1 MMIPRRMGGGDEAYD
16 IRAFLK
22 MSFLRKQESRTYRNC
37 WTPAFAGVTDWQ
49 FLEIPIILKEADD
62 DANKGSA

>member
-1 MMIPRRMGGGDEAYD
+1 MELSLFDN
-16 IRAFLK
+16 IRAPLK

-49 FLEIPIILKEADD
+49 FLEIPISFVLNDLFLNSQK
-62 DANKGSA
+62 